1 MDDRYRDG
9 TIQRERLW
17 ERLQQKSP
25 YQLRLNGDLPGSHSS
40 IPDDTIEGRKTLP
53 VSEEILRDALLGHT
67 AGFGEVLTALGRI
80 MSAWEAQHR
89 ELYART
95 EALSQEKIALQHGLQ
110 ELEREIQRMRHLAT
124 RDPLTDLPNR
134 RLFEENLRFA
144 VGRAR
149 RHEEPLSLAMLDIDH
164 FKQYN
169 DTHGHVEGDRLLKSL
184 GDLLYQLS
192 RHDSDVVA
200 RYGGEEFAL
209 ILTNT
214 PTAGAMRMAERI
226 RQAVERTLPC
236 TISIGLTTFGGRM
249 KDFQDLVRSADRA
262 LYRAKHE
269 GRNRIVVA
277 ESNNGDA
284 EENGAIGETN
294 GR

>member
-1 MDDRYRDG
+1 MKELSSR
-9 TIQRERLW
+9 QRLW
-17 ERLQQKSP
+17 ERLYHQQPSHST
-25 YQLRLNGDLPGSHSS
+25 LNGDLPGGRPS
-40 IPDDTIEGRKTLP
+40 ISGDAIEGRKTLP
-53 VSEEILRDALLGHT
+53 VSEEVLRDTLLSRT
-67 AGFGEVLTALGRI
+67 AGFGEVLVVLGRI
-80 MSAWEAQHR
+80 ISAWEAQHK
-89 ELYART
+89 ELRDLT
-95 EALSQEKIALQHGLQ
+95 ETLNQEKIALQHGLQ

-149 RHEEPLSLAMLDIDH
+149 RHDEPLSLAILDIDH

-169 DTHGHVEGDRLLKSL
+169 DTHGHIEGDRLLKAL

-214 PTAGAMRMAERI
+214 PAAGAMRMAERI

-236 TISIGLTTFGGRM
+236 TVSIGLTTFGGRM
-249 KDFQDLVRSADRA
+249 KDFHDLVRAADKA

-269 GRNRIVVA
+269 GRNRIVVV
-277 ESNNGDA
+277 ESTHEEGD
-284 EENGAIGETN
+284 EDDVMSETN

>member
-1 MDDRYRDG
+1 MKELS
-9 TIQRERLW
+9 QRERPW
-17 ERLQQKSP
+17 ERLQHKQPS
-25 YQLRLNGDLPGSHSS
+25 QSTLNGGLPGSRPS
-40 IPDDTIEGRKTLP
+40 IPGDTIEGRKTLP
-53 VSEEILRDALLGHT
+53 VSEEILRDASLGHT
-67 AGFGEVLTALGRI
+67 PGFGEVLMALGRI

-89 ELYART
+89 ELRERT
-95 EALSQEKIALQHGLQ
+95 EALNQEKIALQHGLQ

-149 RHEEPLSLAMLDIDH
+149 RHDEPLSLAMLDIDY

-192 RHDSDVVA
+192 RHDSDIVA

-214 PTAGAMRMAERI
+214 PAAGAMRMAERI
-226 RQAVERTLPC
+226 RQAVERALPC
-236 TISIGLTTFGGRM
+236 TVSIGLTTFGGRM
-249 KDFQDLVRSADRA
+249 KNFHDLVRSADKA

-269 GRNRIVVA
+269 GRNRIVVV
-277 ESNNGDA
+277 ESTNGDD
-284 EENGAIGETN
+284 EENGLIGEAN